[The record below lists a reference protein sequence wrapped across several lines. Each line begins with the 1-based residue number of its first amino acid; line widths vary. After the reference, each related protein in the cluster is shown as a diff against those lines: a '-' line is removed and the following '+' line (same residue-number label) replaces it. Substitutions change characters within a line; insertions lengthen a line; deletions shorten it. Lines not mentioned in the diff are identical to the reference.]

1 MATADLVRRRKWGSE
16 TGDVNPVG
24 GSDRVSVRSKPKG
37 IYTGRN
43 RLRTGIPR
51 RLWADH
57 RYAETDLLTPVLGKR
72 HLSSPIPPAALRGR
86 LSGTR
91 FVKSVSAEDED
102 TERREGVGIPIN
114 NSYRKV

>member
-1 MATADLVRRRKWGSE
+1 MATADLARRRKWGSE

-72 HLSSPIPPAALRGR
+72 HLSSPIPPAAPRGR
-86 LSGTR
+86 FIGTR
-91 FVKSVSAEDED
+91 SVSAASRKMKM
-102 TERREGVGIPIN
+102 RREEEEVGIPTSVILE
-114 NSYRKV
+114 